1 MKLSKIKTAGF
12 ICFTAIIASA
22 SVLCGTLFKYTAVF
36 AERAIK
42 SAEIS
47 AYAVGVTADADYEF
61 SAEKDCKLK
70 VASAVDG
77 NGIAVGNDEVI
88 KVVNVTDGSYRLKD
102 GEYSVED
109 GILLISESYL
119 KTLEQNAEYT
129 FRVVTSSTDFDA
141 VIKTEYTSAEI
152 SPAREEFSREE
163 DLSFTIIGGAE
174 VYKVEINGREYA
186 YELEGNTITVSAEA
200 LKNLTSGTHIIRV
213 YTSEGRPAVNFS
225 LAALPDYREE
235 TVEPVSH
242 VFFWVDIAVFASL
255 IAGYAVFTIVK
266 KYGKKNKGEKE

>member
-12 ICFTAIIASA
+12 ICFAAIIAGA

-61 SAEKDCKLK
+61 SAEKACKLT
-70 VASAVDG
+70 VITEADD
-77 NGIAVGNDEVI
+77 NGIEVGNDEVI

-102 GEYSVED
+102 GEYSVEG

-152 SPAREEFSREE
+152 APAREEFSREE
-163 DLSFTIIGGAE
+163 DLSFTISGGAE

-186 YELEGNTITVSAEA
+186 YALEGNTITVSAEA
-200 LKNLTSGTHIIRV
+200 LKNLTSGTHVIRV
-213 YTSEGRPAVNFS
+213 YTSEGRPKAEFS
-225 LAALPDYREE
+225 LAGLPDYREE

>member
-12 ICFTAIIASA
+12 ICFAAIAAGA
-22 SVLCGTLFKYTAVF
+22 SVLCGTLFKHTAVF

-152 SPAREEFSREE
+152 SP
-163 DLSFTIIGGAE
+163 TIIGGAE